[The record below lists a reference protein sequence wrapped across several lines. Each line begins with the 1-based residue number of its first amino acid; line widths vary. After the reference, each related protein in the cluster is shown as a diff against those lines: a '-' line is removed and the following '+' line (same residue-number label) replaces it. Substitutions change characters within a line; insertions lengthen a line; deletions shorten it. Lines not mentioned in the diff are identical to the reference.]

1 MDVKHV
7 GIILD
12 GNRRWAR
19 EKGIITYLGHKAGAE
34 NLEKLA
40 IEADKIGL
48 KYLTVYIFSTENWN
62 RDKEEVD
69 YLMKLFIVFFRKVL
83 KSKENN
89 LKIKFFSSKT
99 NLNSKFIKMI
109 EELEETTK
117 NNTGMQLNLCFNYG
131 GRLEITE
138 AISKIVDD
146 VQLGKL
152 KKEDI
157 TEEIIPNYLY
167 SKNVPD
173 PEIIIRTSG
182 EMRLS
187 NFLIWQNSYSELF
200 FEKKYWPDFRIEDLK
215 NILESFQN
223 RERRFGGK

>member
-1 MDVKHV
+1 
-7 GIILD
+7 
-12 GNRRWAR
+12 
-19 EKGIITYLGHKAGAE
+19 
-34 NLEKLA
+34 
-40 IEADKIGL
+40 
-48 KYLTVYIFSTENWN
+48 
-62 RDKEEVD
+62 
-69 YLMKLFIVFFRKVL
+69 
-83 KSKENN
+83 
-89 LKIKFFSSKT
+89 
-99 NLNSKFIKMI
+99 MI

-223 RERRFGGK
+223 RERRFGGT

>member
-152 KKEDI
+152 KKEAI
-157 TEEIIPNYLY
+157 TEEIIPNYL
-167 SKNVPD
+167 
-173 PEIIIRTSG
+173 
-182 EMRLS
+182 
-187 NFLIWQNSYSELF
+187 
-200 FEKKYWPDFRIEDLK
+200 
-215 NILESFQN
+215 
-223 RERRFGGK
+223 

>member
-19 EKGIITYLGHKAGAE
+19 EKGISTYLGHKEGAD

-40 IEADKIGL
+40 KEADKIGL